1 MKVKAAPGS
10 QEMQDALR
18 NPLVHVIVNILLQ
31 VIDETFFRRVALF
44 LNMYTQRTQ
53 PGFKEKL
60 QALRAYAKKYPDEKG
75 LFAPPK
81 YVDELL
87 QTLDALYQQSDKI
100 VGYRRGAIVEL
111 FATKQVCPRYKQS
124 ECMDNQSFSD
134 EQSPYSSAQI
144 DVAVHARSS
153 QQIEGYTCKVK
164 ADTIASA
171 DCTNLTA
178 LADIAEKREYRVH
191 IGAICFDRSEL
202 IQRRIAKFPL
212 TRSIKAYGIDNISML
227 RKSPFS

>member
-18 NPLVHVIVNILLQ
+18 HPHVHIIANILMQ
-31 VIDETFFRRVALF
+31 VIDENFFRYAASF
-44 LNMYTQRTQ
+44 LNTYTQRTQ
-53 PGFKEKL
+53 PGFVEKL
-60 QALRAYAKKYPDEKG
+60 QALRSYAKKYPDEKG

-87 QTLDALYQQSDKI
+87 QTLDALYRQSDKI

-111 FATKQVCPRYKQS
+111 FATKLVCPRYKQG

-144 DVAVHARSS
+144 DVAVHSRDS
-153 QQIEGYTCKVK
+153 QRIEGYTCKVK

-178 LADIAEKREYRVH
+178 LADIAENQAYRVH

-212 TRSIKAYGIDNISML
+212 TRAIKAYGIDNISML
-227 RKSPFS
+227 RKNPFS

>member
-1 MKVKAAPGS
+1 
-10 QEMQDALR
+10 
-18 NPLVHVIVNILLQ
+18 
-31 VIDETFFRRVALF
+31 
-44 LNMYTQRTQ
+44 
-53 PGFKEKL
+53 
-60 QALRAYAKKYPDEKG
+60 
-75 LFAPPK
+75 
-81 YVDELL
+81 
-87 QTLDALYQQSDKI
+87 
-100 VGYRRGAIVEL
+100 
-111 FATKQVCPRYKQS
+111 
-124 ECMDNQSFSD
+124 MDNQSFSD

-144 DVAVHARSS
+144 DVAVHVRSS

>member
-100 VGYRRGAIVEL
+100 VGYRRGAIVE
-111 FATKQVCPRYKQS
+111 
-124 ECMDNQSFSD
+124 
-134 EQSPYSSAQI
+134 
-144 DVAVHARSS
+144 RST
-153 QQIEGYTCKVK
+153 E
-164 ADTIASA
+164 
-171 DCTNLTA
+171 
-178 LADIAEKREYRVH
+178 
-191 IGAICFDRSEL
+191 
-202 IQRRIAKFPL
+202 
-212 TRSIKAYGIDNISML
+212 
-227 RKSPFS
+227 